1 MNRTRLAI
9 AGLTAAMLAGLLV
22 WQLDRERRVR
32 GCLDAGGLWDGQSS
46 LCRDPLRPILQRDY
60 HRS

>member
-1 MNRTRLAI
+1 MKPTRLAI
-9 AGLTAAMLAGLLV
+9 AGLTAAVLAGLLA
-22 WQLDRERRVR
+22 WQMERERLVR
-32 GCLDAGGLWDGQSS
+32 TCVTAGGVWDGPNS